1 MRTLVKLLEG
11 VKHFLS
17 EVKWF
22 LFVPIAILI
31 SATRRRR
38 QIVSVWPDGPMAL
51 SPKIVLFMH
60 FDKYGRVRQ
69 QILNYVRE
77 FHATGRSVVFV
88 TNSGFLTAPAIAAL
102 EKLCVGVII
111 RNNQGYDFGAWC
123 DAVEHL
129 QLPRADTQEVIFAND
144 SVFGPLAPI
153 APVLARIDY
162 EKADIWGLTES
173 WQYRYHLQSF
183 FFAFGPAALR
193 APVFKTF
200 WDSIRPVPAKVYVVR
215 NYEIGITQTMI
226 KAGLRCAALWPY
238 QDLIKRVDDASFETL
253 ILDSETDVGKADP
266 ILRNRR
272 LHALRLRDAVARR
285 IALNPT
291 ADLWRQLLQSGF
303 PFLKR
308 ELLRENPTDVDD
320 VSDWINLVREE
331 LGADPDPIIQDLR
344 LMLRDQAP

>member
-11 VKHFLS
+11 FKRFLS
-17 EVKWF
+17 EAKWY

-31 SATRRRR
+31 STFRRRR
-38 QIVSVWPDGPMAL
+38 QITAVWPEGPMPL
-51 SPKIVLFMH
+51 TPNIVLFMH
-60 FDKYGRVRQ
+60 FDKYGRVRK
-69 QILNYVRE
+69 QILDYISE
-77 FHATGRSVVFV
+77 FHATGRAVVFV
-88 TNSGFLTAPAIAAL
+88 TNSGFLTGPAMADLQKICA
-102 EKLCVGVII
+102 GIII
-111 RNNQGYDFGAWC
+111 RKNRGYDFGAWC

-129 QLPRADTQEVIFAND
+129 KLPLADTQEVIFAND
-144 SVFGPLAPI
+144 SVFGPLKPI
-153 APVLARIDY
+153 APMLNRIDY
-162 EKADIWGLTES
+162 TKADIWGLTES

-183 FFAFGPAALR
+183 FFAFGPVALR

-200 WDSIRPVPAKVYVVR
+200 WDGIKPVAAKVYVVR

-238 QDLIKRVDDASFETL
+238 QDLIKRIDDASFEAL
-253 ILDSETDVGKADP
+253 IIDSETDVGKADP

-308 ELLRENPTDVDD
+308 ELPRENPTDVDD
-320 VSDWINLVREE
+320 VSDWINLVRED